1 MTRIIQTVLFAVVAL
16 LNIDA
21 FAYEYRQDD
30 LIISNPWVYESGPD
44 RRDAPVYM
52 TIKNIGRYDDVLLS
66 ASTNIADRVELHGI
80 QYENGVGYMR
90 VIRNGMYIDAGR
102 NTDLRA
108 DDYHLMLVHL
118 KRPLNRGD
126 EFYLKLSFKYAGT
139 MTVRVV
145 VETPRFYDRY
155 YHYFYYFFDFDHRD
169 RSRDN
174 DWDRDRRNDD
184 HRGRR
189 GQDRDDHY
197 SKDRKDQDH
206 RDQGRPDRGP
216 QGPGRDQG
224 NQDHKGP
231 GQIEQP
237 RDNQQNRGPQGRGRD
252 QGDQGHQG
260 RGQIDQPRGDQP
272 NRGSQGS
279 GRDQGPGQIDQPR
292 GDHQGGGQGQ
302 QGRGQSG
309 KGQEQLPFEDQGK
322 HKSKQD

>member
-1 MTRIIQTVLFAVVAL
+1 MGFRKHKDKTMTKIIQTVVFAAITLVSAVA
-16 LNIDA
+16 
-21 FAYEYRQDD
+21 FSYEYRQDD

-80 QYENGVGYMR
+80 RYENGVGYMR

-102 NTDLRA
+102 STDLRV

-118 KRPLNRGD
+118 SRPLNRGD

-139 MTVRVV
+139 MTVRVS
-145 VETPRFYDRY
+145 VERPRFYDRY
-155 YHYFYYFFDFDHRD
+155 YHYFYYFFDFDHHD

-189 GQDRDDHY
+189 DNDRDDHR

-216 QGPGRDQG
+216 GRNQGDQG
-224 NQDHKGP
+224 HQGR
-231 GQIEQP
+231 GQLEQP
-237 RDNQQNRGPQGRGRD
+237 RDNQQNQRPQGRGRD
-252 QGDQGHQG
+252 QDHQG
-260 RGQIDQPRGDQP
+260 RGQIDQPRGD
-272 NRGSQGS
+272 
-279 GRDQGPGQIDQPR
+279 
-292 GDHQGGGQGQ
+292 H
-302 QGRGQSG
+302 QGRGQGG